1 MTKAVLLAI
10 IAATLPV
17 SPALASES
25 AEAEPE
31 KPEPKICRVDRA
43 TGSLARRNRICLT
56 RAQWDALRRD
66 TKQGVEDIQRNNNS
80 INPASIDN
88 SGLPPDRR

>member
-1 MTKAVLLAI
+1 MKAIILPLLAGAVW
-10 IAATLPV
+10 AA
-17 SPALASES
+17 PAVANELAA
-25 AEAEPE
+25 AEEPA
-31 KPEPKICRVDRA
+31 KAEPKICRVDRA